1 MQTFYATRA
10 FATPATA
17 LGTFLTDVPLTTST
31 PAVTSP
37 TTSTPLTT
45 ASTPP
50 SASPTSTSSASTP
63 PTVSAPSSVSSSNN
77 NAPVVLGATPASN
90 STVVAEKLVIPLVNP
105 LTLHQDIVF
114 GAAVGPPARSEGLKA
129 VTTPVAGPS
138 TAKKGKKR
146 VNRDSL
152 SPASLFYQD
161 YLKTHDAV
169 PSSGKRDLIHS
180 CRLDPRAAVDVVA
193 IFADLSEEDRL
204 KWTRLSTERNKAKK
218 AAKQSAAGAATPL
231 KKRAHPVHPPQPP
244 APVPPPPAASAQ
256 PHPGAA
262 TQPRKSGVRFAPQES
277 SYPASHSLPHN
288 PATISIPTQVMASP
302 IPTPRPS
309 STPYAPSVAMSTA
322 VPSPSPRSV
331 APSPMAIDAIRPE
344 RGRRQQTA
352 RRGGA
357 VSASDTRIDSQG
369 NLLFRG
375 DPGF

>member
-1 MQTFYATRA
+1 MLQSCLERL
-10 FATPATA
+10 P
-17 LGTFLTDVPLTTST
+17 PLT
-31 PAVTSP
+31 
-37 TTSTPLTT
+37 PL
-45 ASTPP
+45 
-50 SASPTSTSSASTP
+50 SS
-63 PTVSAPSSVSSSNN
+63 
-77 NAPVVLGATPASN
+77 LKN
-90 STVVAEKLVIPLVNP
+90 S
-105 LTLHQDIVF
+105 TLHQDIVF

-169 PSSGKRDLIHS
+169 PSQEFDK
-180 CRLDPRAAVDVVA
+180 

-262 TQPRKSGVRFAPQES
+262 TQPRKSGVR
-277 SYPASHSLPHN
+277 
-288 PATISIPTQVMASP
+288 
-302 IPTPRPS
+302 
-309 STPYAPSVAMSTA
+309 
-322 VPSPSPRSV
+322 
-331 APSPMAIDAIRPE
+331 
-344 RGRRQQTA
+344 
-352 RRGGA
+352 
-357 VSASDTRIDSQG
+357 SA
-369 NLLFRG
+369 
-375 DPGF
+375 